1 MVVKRPGAGDAPP
14 PRPRRH
20 HFLENVQTKTFT
32 PLEYQVEL
40 LDTAKQQN
48 SIVFLS
54 SGKTFMVVMLV
65 KELAYQVRPSYDSG
79 GKRVLILVPSA
90 ESGVRHQKM
99 MEDYTD
105 LKSVFVDS
113 PGPQDDHRVDFPRLF
128 REHHVLVLTAAAFN
142 RHLVEAD
149 ADVAEELMDRV
160 NLAVFDE
167 CQRSLRRVEFEP
179 VLGFLLDYVTEGRL
193 SVLALAAP
201 LATRK
206 RQRPALLEAEIL
218 ELEEGFQSAACT
230 SSELTVLSKYGSRPR
245 EVVVEFAT
253 YGGESSGGGE
263 GEGGAEEETALRL
276 LDEAMDFLAGAERH
290 LDEQCRAVQRQS
302 QRYLVELCY
311 TLVTLGPWCAREVAD
326 LFLRELSQTL
336 DSLVAPQSW
345 ARMAL
350 LIVHTVIQQVAQLT
364 ERPAANLEPSDDAR
378 QPAKFRHLLRIL
390 REYRPPPPPL
400 LPPPPPPSQPLE
412 TPRAPEGGEAGS
424 VPPAGE
430 ESGTQL
436 QGSNDGHAAPSADPV
451 QPATL
456 ATLASSALT
465 VPVACKVESAN
476 GSPGPEPVS
485 ALADGVDKLSVS
497 SPERTKPGPSDDAV
511 TNTAVVPMPDAGCI
525 GPSGDNSQTPGR
537 TTSANAVG
545 CRPGGYRGDFV
556 DDPNALCGIVFVR
569 QRITAYILSMW
580 LSKVAARFPE
590 EYGFVTPNF
599 LVGRTTPLAA
609 DGAVGRDSSR
619 SVAPNALTPL
629 GLQRQEEVLQKF
641 RSRECNL
648 LVATSVVEEGIE
660 VPRCNLVVRFD
671 PPENFRA
678 YVQSKGKA
686 KAAGSRYF
694 VLVPREESGRFLGDL
709 HDYRATEQI
718 LLERS
723 HVEDTTLEEDLDPAY
738 ADSLRPAYKPLEAE
752 DAAKVTMSTAIAL
765 VNRYCAKLPSDT
777 FTRLTPISS
786 MAEVVT
792 EGSSE
797 DILYRCSLRLP
808 INSPLRRCIVGD
820 AMPTKLLAKQ
830 AAALKTCEE
839 LHKMGELDDQL
850 VPQGKEAMRL
860 ALDQSSSTAAG
871 AGSRFPPEED
881 VQPGGPRPGTTKR
894 RQYYD
899 KKVSEVLRGQRVGS
913 NDECHLY
920 SFSLKLT
927 CPIPEEQNTRGRK
940 IHDPADTTR
949 GFGLVTARRIPL
961 ICSFP
966 VFTRSGEV
974 TVELE
979 HVSSDLGPL
988 SAKQARD
995 LTTFHRYTFTNV
1007 LRLEKYPMTFN
1018 PDGDA
1023 CSFLVVPINAEK
1035 PVDGKSSGS
1044 ACIDWQ
1050 FVERICQEES
1060 FTPRRVPEEERELFI
1075 FKEDDYLDTVVTPWY
1090 RNLDKPQYFYVAEIC
1105 RELNPLSD
1113 FPDAGFETFDAYYR
1127 EKYGIRV
1134 VDGRQPLLD
1143 VDHTSARLNLLTP
1156 RYVNRK
1162 GVTLPT
1168 SSEQTKRA
1176 KRESLQQKQILVP
1189 ELCAIHPFP
1198 ASLWRKAVCLPCIL
1212 YRMNSLLLAEQL
1224 RLQVAREVRVGL
1236 PELPEGF
1243 KWPTLDFGWTLA
1255 DVLHKAH
1262 EASKAE
1268 EERVAQLME
1277 RTGIQPVRISPP
1289 PSTTTR
1295 AAAQTAGW
1303 RSTPYMPPPYQQQE
1317 LVIDT
1322 FDPSKVE
1329 IPDDDQLADAE
1340 VSALNL
1346 GGPMGPNFE
1355 WKPLPK
1361 LPGEPTPVP
1370 RIRYGSPSNFEA
1382 EGWDSE
1388 WDTDMEDSSFVTLDM
1403 PGLGY
1408 ISAPGVFNMQGLSL
1422 DLASCRDD
1430 DIWDSLD
1437 EDEDEAELEFAR
1449 SEWNQSPSEAA
1460 PEEEEGGLRIGD
1472 KPEDKDQKR
1481 PEEQLDWLSHCSKD
1495 QRGKSVDVSLEEA
1508 EEEPLEVDPFIE
1520 EKVAALREEC
1530 ARKLEV
1536 WRFDDDEAKLAEQ
1549 KKVYESFRRVSEA
1562 LKLIAEYE
1570 DDRPLRKDEVTSVA
1584 RDGGV
1589 STGAAPPTPEGGR
1602 VLPFGELLPD
1612 RDSVETNG
1620 AGSPQVR
1627 FDERPDLNSHS
1638 GPSPSIL
1645 LQALTMSNAND
1656 GINLERLETVGDSFL
1671 KYAVTAHL
1679 YCTYPS
1685 VHEGKLSHL
1694 RSRQIS
1700 NLNLYRLGRAC
1711 SLGGLMV
1718 ATKFEP
1724 SDNWL
1729 PPGYVVPPGLE
1740 RALIESGLPA
1750 GHWNIAALTG
1760 LTQMDEAQIRQTLA
1774 ERRNKV
1780 RNLDEVLADEG
1791 NLDTVPY
1798 VPYNLLTQHSIPD
1811 KSIADCVEALI
1822 GAYLVSC
1829 GPHATLLFMS
1839 WLGLDVLPKNCTA
1852 ETLPDFGVL
1861 LYGTLEP
1868 PLVVPDAGP
1877 HLDELLSGYDAFE
1890 ARINYRFRD
1899 RAYLLQAFTH
1909 ASYHY
1914 NRLTDCYQRLEFLG
1928 DAVLDYLITRHLYD
1942 DPQRHSPG
1950 TLTDLRS
1957 ALVNNTFFASLAVK
1971 YDFHR
1976 YFKNVS
1982 PGLFAVIQRFV
1993 EMKRQNNGLG
2003 YHEEYYLEEEEC
2015 EEAEEVEVPKA
2026 LGDIFESVAGAI
2038 FLDSNMSLDTVW
2050 RVYYAMMKPEIEYFS
2065 THVPKSPIRELLEL
2079 EPQTAKFERAEMTL
2093 NGKVRIRV
2101 EVFGKGRFVGVGRN
2115 KRIAKCT
2122 AAKRALRALK
2132 RMRQEGGGSG
2142 VMLPGA
2148 F

>member
-1 MVVKRPGAGDAPP
+1 MVVKRPGVGEAPQ
-14 PRPRRH
+14 PRQRRH

-65 KELAYQVRPSYDSG
+65 KELAYQVRQSFAAG

-105 LKSVFVDS
+105 LKSVFVGN
-113 PGPQDDHRVDFPRLF
+113 PTGKTEERIDFPKLF
-128 REHHVLVLTAAAFN
+128 RDHHVLVMTAGAFTC
-142 RHLVEAD
+142 HLVNAD
-149 ADVAEELMDRV
+149 ADIAEELVDHL
-160 NLAVFDE
+160 NLVVFDE
-167 CQRSLRRVEFEP
+167 CNQALRHIEFEP
-179 VLGFLLDYVTEGRL
+179 VLNFVMDYVIEGRL
-193 SVLALAAP
+193 SVLGLAAP
-201 LATRK
+201 LATKK
-206 RQRPALLEAEIL
+206 RQRPSLLEAEIL
-218 ELEEGFQSAACT
+218 ELEDGFQSVACT
-230 SSELTVLSKYGSRPR
+230 SSELTVVGKYGSRPR
-245 EVVVEFAT
+245 EVVVEYAV
-253 YGGESSGGGE
+253 YGGSSGDGE
-263 GEGGAEEETALRL
+263 SAKNLETALRL
-276 LDEAMDFLAGAERH
+276 LDEAMEFLGGTEGQ
-290 LDEQCRAVQRQS
+290 LDERNKASLRQS

-311 TLVTLGPWCAREVAD
+311 MLVTLGPWCAREVAD
-326 LFLRELSQTL
+326 LFLKEVSQAV
-336 DSLVAPQSW
+336 DSLGPAVNWS
-345 ARMAL
+345 RMAL
-350 LIVHTVIQQVAQLT
+350 LVVHTVIQQVARLT
-364 ERPAANLEPSDDAR
+364 EDLARDLEPSDAVH

-390 REYRPPPPPL
+390 REYRPQQ
-400 LPPPPPPSQPLE
+400 QPQQQQGTTVNSHVGQDNCAALQNSVKECESLTEE
-412 TPRAPEGGEAGS
+412 TS
-424 VPPAGE
+424 KPAVVD
-430 ESGTQL
+430 S
-436 QGSNDGHAAPSADPV
+436 SA
-451 QPATL
+451 QPAT
-456 ATLASSALT
+456 APTLASDGESVVQNSVVQNVEDFVTALSNNINRLSILSPDKK
-465 VPVACKVESAN
+465 VPVTSDTTSSTATGVEVTALSSASKVDASGSA
-476 GSPGPEPVS
+476 S
-485 ALADGVDKLSVS
+485 ATGVLIPSVS
-497 SPERTKPGPSDDAV
+497 TSVG
-511 TNTAVVPMPDAGCI
+511 VPM
-525 GPSGDNSQTPGR
+525 R
-537 TTSANAVG
+537 TTGHRA
-545 CRPGGYRGDFV
+545 DQV

-580 LSKVAARFPE
+580 LSKLATRCPN
-590 EYGFVTPNF
+590 EYGFITPNF
-599 LVGRTTPLAA
+599 LVGRTAPSAIGEA
-609 DGAVGRDSSR
+609 SSNR
-619 SVAPNALTPL
+619 SSGSLRSLPNTLTPL

-694 VLVPREESGRFLGDL
+694 VLVPHDESGRFLGDL
-709 HDYRATEQI
+709 HDYRTTEQI

-723 HVEDTTLEEDLDPAY
+723 HVEDTTIDEEVDAAY
-738 ADSLRPAYKPLEAE
+738 ADSLKPAYKPLEAE
-752 DAAKVTMSTAIAL
+752 DAPRVTMSTAIAL

-786 MAEVVT
+786 MAEVET
-792 EGSSE
+792 EGAE
-797 DILYRCSLRLP
+797 ETLYSCSLRLP

-820 AMPTKLLAKQ
+820 PMPSKLLAKQ

-839 LHKMGELDDQL
+839 LHRMGELDDNL
-850 VPQGKEAMRL
+850 VPQGKEAMRM
-860 ALDQSSSTAAG
+860 ALDQGSAG
-871 AGSRFPPEED
+871 RFPEED
-881 VQPGGPRPGTTKR
+881 IQPGGPRPGTTKR

-899 KKVSEVLRGQRVGS
+899 KKV
-913 NDECHLY
+913 
-920 SFSLKLT
+920 
-927 CPIPEEQNTRGRK
+927 
-940 IHDPADTTR
+940 
-949 GFGLVTARRIPL
+949 
-961 ICSFP
+961 
-966 VFTRSGEV
+966 
-974 TVELE
+974 
-979 HVSSDLGPL
+979 
-988 SAKQARD
+988 
-995 LTTFHRYTFTNV
+995 
-1007 LRLEKYPMTFN
+1007 
-1018 PDGDA
+1018 
-1023 CSFLVVPINAEK
+1023 
-1035 PVDGKSSGS
+1035 
-1044 ACIDWQ
+1044 
-1050 FVERICQEES
+1050 
-1060 FTPRRVPEEERELFI
+1060 
-1075 FKEDDYLDTVVTPWY
+1075 TPWY
-1090 RNLDKPQYFYVAEIC
+1090 RNLDKPQFFYVAEIC
-1105 RELNPLSD
+1105 HDLNPLSD
-1113 FPDAGFETFDAYYR
+1113 FPDAGFDTFDAYYR
-1127 EKYGIRV
+1127 EKYQIRV

-1224 RLQVAREVRVGL
+1224 RLTVAREVQVGRL
-1236 PELPEGF
+1236 ELPKGF

-1255 DVLHKAH
+1255 DVLQKAQ
-1262 EASKAE
+1262 EAAKAE
-1268 EERVAQLME
+1268 EERAAELME
-1277 RTGIQPVRISPP
+1277 RTGIQPVCISPP
-1289 PSTTTR
+1289 PAMNTWR
-1295 AAAQTAGW
+1295 APQ
-1303 RSTPYMPPPYQQQE
+1303 PYQPPMFQQDQE

-1322 FDPSKVE
+1322 FDPSKVH
-1329 IPDDDQLADAE
+1329 IPDDDQLDQLADAE

-1346 GGPMGPNFE
+1346 GGPKGPNFD

-1430 DIWDSLD
+1430 DIWDSFD
-1437 EDEDEAELEFAR
+1437 EDEEDPELDFSR
-1449 SEWNQSPSEAA
+1449 SEWNQSPSEAGGN
-1460 PEEEEGGLRIGD
+1460 EDEGHLLKISD
-1472 KPEDKDQKR
+1472 KSENKDDEKR

-1495 QRGKSVDVSLEEA
+1495 QRSKSVNAFVDEP
-1508 EEEPLEVDPFIE
+1508 EEEQREVDPFVE

-1530 ARKLEV
+1530 VKKLEV
-1536 WRFDDDEAKLAEQ
+1536 WRCNEDEAKLEAQ
-1549 KKVYESFRRVSEA
+1549 KTIYKSFRKVSEA

-1570 DDRPLRKDEVTSVA
+1570 DDRPLKKDEPLAPAV
-1584 RDGGV
+1584 RD
-1589 STGAAPPTPEGGR
+1589 SGAATIGGEAPKAPEGS

-1612 RDSVETNG
+1612 RDSVKLG
-1620 AGSPQVR
+1620 GGDASQAR
-1627 FDERPDLNSHS
+1627 FDERPDLDSHC

-1700 NLNLYRLGRAC
+1700 NLNLYRLGRAR

-1729 PPGYVVPPGLE
+1729 PPGYIVPPGLE

-1774 ERRNKV
+1774 ERSNKV
-1780 RNLDEVLADEG
+1780 RNLDEVLADEQT
-1791 NLDTVPY
+1791 LDTAPY

-1852 ETLPDFGVL
+1852 ETLPNFGVM

-1877 HLDELLSGYDAFE
+1877 QLDELLSGYDAFE
-1890 ARINYRFRD
+1890 ARIGYRFRD

-1993 EMKRQNNGLG
+1993 EMKRLNNGLG

-2050 RVYYAMMKPEIEYFS
+2050 QVYYAMMKPEIEYFS

-2132 RMRQEGGGSG
+2132 RMRQEGGSTNMHGT
-2142 VMLPGA
+2142 

>member
-1 MVVKRPGAGDAPP
+1 MVVKRPGVGEAPQ
-14 PRPRRH
+14 PRQRRH

-65 KELAYQVRPSYDSG
+65 KELAYQVRQSFAAG

-105 LKSVFVDS
+105 LKSVFVGD
-113 PGPQDDHRVDFPRLF
+113 PTDKTEERMDFPKLF
-128 REHHVLVLTAAAFN
+128 RDHHVLVMTAGAFTC
-142 RHLVEAD
+142 HLVNAD
-149 ADVAEELMDRV
+149 ADIAEELVDHL
-160 NLAVFDE
+160 NLVVFDE
-167 CQRSLRRVEFEP
+167 CNQALRHIEFEP
-179 VLGFLLDYVTEGRL
+179 VLNFVMDYVIEGRL
-193 SVLALAAP
+193 SVLGLAAP
-201 LATRK
+201 LATKK
-206 RQRPALLEAEIL
+206 RQRPSLLEAEIL
-218 ELEEGFQSAACT
+218 ELEDGFQSVACT
-230 SSELTVLSKYGSRPR
+230 SSELTVVGKYGSRPR
-245 EVVVEFAT
+245 EVVVEYAV
-253 YGGESSGGGE
+253 YGGSSGDGE
-263 GEGGAEEETALRL
+263 SAKNLETALRL
-276 LDEAMDFLAGAERH
+276 LDEAMEFLGGTEGQ
-290 LDEQCRAVQRQS
+290 LDERNKASLRQS

-311 TLVTLGPWCAREVAD
+311 MLVTLGPWCAREVAD
-326 LFLRELSQTL
+326 LFLKEVSQAV
-336 DSLVAPQSW
+336 DSLGPAVNWS
-345 ARMAL
+345 RMAL
-350 LIVHTVIQQVAQLT
+350 LVVHTVIQQVARLT
-364 ERPAANLEPSDDAR
+364 EDLARDLEPSDAVH

-390 REYRPPPPPL
+390 REYRPQQQQGTTANSHVGQDSCAAL
-400 LPPPPPPSQPLE
+400 QNSIKECESLTEE
-412 TPRAPEGGEAGS
+412 TS
-424 VPPAGE
+424 KPAVVD
-430 ESGTQL
+430 S
-436 QGSNDGHAAPSADPV
+436 SA
-451 QPATL
+451 QPATAPTSDVESVVQNAEDFVTAL
-456 ATLASSALT
+456 SNNINRLSILSPDKKVPATGDTTSSTTTDVGVTALSSAPKVDASGSASATGVLT
-465 VPVACKVESAN
+465 PAVSTSVGVP
-476 GSPGPEPVS
+476 
-485 ALADGVDKLSVS
+485 L
-497 SPERTKPGPSDDAV
+497 
-511 TNTAVVPMPDAGCI
+511 
-525 GPSGDNSQTPGR
+525 R
-537 TTSANAVG
+537 TTGHRA
-545 CRPGGYRGDFV
+545 DQV

-580 LSKVAARFPE
+580 LSKLATRCPN
-590 EYGFVTPNF
+590 EYGFITPNF
-599 LVGRTTPLAA
+599 LVGRTAPSAL
-609 DGAVGRDSSR
+609 GESSSNR
-619 SVAPNALTPL
+619 SSGSLRSLPNTLTPL

-694 VLVPREESGRFLGDL
+694 VLVPHDESGRFLGDL
-709 HDYRATEQI
+709 HDYRTTEQI

-723 HVEDTTLEEDLDPAY
+723 HVEDTTIDEEVDAAY
-738 ADSLRPAYKPLEAE
+738 ADSLKPAYKPLEAE
-752 DAAKVTMSTAIAL
+752 DAPRVTMSTAIAL

-786 MAEVVT
+786 MAEVET
-792 EGSSE
+792 EGAE
-797 DILYRCSLRLP
+797 ETLYSCSLRLP

-820 AMPTKLLAKQ
+820 PMPSKLLAKQ

-839 LHKMGELDDQL
+839 LHRMGELDDNL
-850 VPQGKEAMRL
+850 VPQGKEAMRM
-860 ALDQSSSTAAG
+860 ALDQGSAG
-871 AGSRFPPEED
+871 RFPEED
-881 VQPGGPRPGTTKR
+881 IQPGGPRPGTTKR

-899 KKVSEVLRGQRVGS
+899 KKV
-913 NDECHLY
+913 
-920 SFSLKLT
+920 
-927 CPIPEEQNTRGRK
+927 
-940 IHDPADTTR
+940 
-949 GFGLVTARRIPL
+949 
-961 ICSFP
+961 
-966 VFTRSGEV
+966 
-974 TVELE
+974 
-979 HVSSDLGPL
+979 
-988 SAKQARD
+988 
-995 LTTFHRYTFTNV
+995 
-1007 LRLEKYPMTFN
+1007 
-1018 PDGDA
+1018 
-1023 CSFLVVPINAEK
+1023 
-1035 PVDGKSSGS
+1035 
-1044 ACIDWQ
+1044 
-1050 FVERICQEES
+1050 
-1060 FTPRRVPEEERELFI
+1060 
-1075 FKEDDYLDTVVTPWY
+1075 TPWY
-1090 RNLDKPQYFYVAEIC
+1090 RNLDKPQFFYVAEIC
-1105 RELNPLSD
+1105 HDLNPLSD
-1113 FPDAGFETFDAYYR
+1113 FPDAGFDTFDAYYR
-1127 EKYGIRV
+1127 EKYQIRV

-1224 RLQVAREVRVGL
+1224 RLTVAREVQVGRL
-1236 PELPEGF
+1236 ELPKGF

-1255 DVLHKAH
+1255 DVLQKAQ
-1262 EASKAE
+1262 EAAKAE
-1268 EERVAQLME
+1268 EERAAELME
-1277 RTGIQPVRISPP
+1277 RTGIQPVCISPP
-1289 PSTTTR
+1289 PAMNAWR
-1295 AAAQTAGW
+1295 APQ
-1303 RSTPYMPPPYQQQE
+1303 PYQPPMFQQDQE

-1322 FDPSKVE
+1322 FDPSKVH
-1329 IPDDDQLADAE
+1329 IPDDDQLDQLADAE

-1346 GGPMGPNFE
+1346 GGPKGPNFD

-1430 DIWDSLD
+1430 DIWDSFD
-1437 EDEDEAELEFAR
+1437 EDEEDPELDFSR
-1449 SEWNQSPSEAA
+1449 SEWNQSPSEAGGN
-1460 PEEEEGGLRIGD
+1460 EDEGHLLKISD
-1472 KPEDKDQKR
+1472 KSENKDDEKR

-1495 QRGKSVDVSLEEA
+1495 QRSKSVNAFVDEP
-1508 EEEPLEVDPFIE
+1508 EEEQREVDPFVE

-1530 ARKLEV
+1530 VKKLEV
-1536 WRFDDDEAKLAEQ
+1536 WRCNEDEAKLEAQ
-1549 KKVYESFRRVSEA
+1549 KTIYKSFRKVSEA

-1570 DDRPLRKDEVTSVA
+1570 DDRPLKKDEPLAPAV
-1584 RDGGV
+1584 RD
-1589 STGAAPPTPEGGR
+1589 SGAATIGGEAPKAPEGS

-1612 RDSVETNG
+1612 RDSVKLG
-1620 AGSPQVR
+1620 GGDASQAR
-1627 FDERPDLNSHS
+1627 FDERPDLDSHC

-1671 KYAVTAHL
+1671 KYAVTVHL

-1700 NLNLYRLGRAC
+1700 NLNLYRLGRAR

-1729 PPGYVVPPGLE
+1729 PPGYIVPPGLE

-1774 ERRNKV
+1774 ERSNKV
-1780 RNLDEVLADEG
+1780 RNLDEVLADEQT
-1791 NLDTVPY
+1791 LDTAPY

-1852 ETLPDFGVL
+1852 ETLPNFGVM

-1877 HLDELLSGYDAFE
+1877 QLDELLSGYDAFE
-1890 ARINYRFRD
+1890 ARIGYRFRD

-1993 EMKRQNNGLG
+1993 EMKRLNNGLG

-2050 RVYYAMMKPEIEYFS
+2050 QVYYAMMKPEIEYFS

-2132 RMRQEGGGSG
+2132 RMRQEGGSTNMHGT
-2142 VMLPGA
+2142 

>member
-1 MVVKRPGAGDAPP
+1 MVVKRLGGEAPQ
-14 PRPRRH
+14 PRLRRH

-40 LDTAKQQN
+40 LDTAKHQN

-65 KELAYQVRPSYDSG
+65 KELAYQVRPSFEDG

-90 ESGVRHQKM
+90 ESGIRHQKM

-105 LKSVFVDS
+105 LKSVLIGDPAVGKDER
-113 PGPQDDHRVDFPRLF
+113 PVDFPKLF
-128 REHHVLVLTAAAFN
+128 RDHHVLVMTAGSFN
-142 RHLVEAD
+142 RHWVEAD
-149 ADVAEELMDRV
+149 ADISEELVDHL
-160 NLAVFDE
+160 NLIVFDE
-167 CQRSLRRVEFEP
+167 CNEALRHIEFEP
-179 VLGFLLDYVTEGRL
+179 VLGFIMDYVMEGRL
-193 SVLALAAP
+193 SVLGLAAP
-201 LATRK
+201 LATKK
-206 RQRPALLEAEIL
+206 RQRPSLLEAEIL
-218 ELEEGFQSAACT
+218 ELEDGFQSVACT
-230 SSELTVLSKYGSRPR
+230 SSELTVVSKYGSRPR
-245 EVVVEFAT
+245 EVVVEYAA
-253 YGGESSGGGE
+253 YGCASGDGESTDDLK
-263 GEGGAEEETALRL
+263 TALRL
-276 LDEAMDFLAGAERH
+276 LDEAMEFLGGTEGQ
-290 LDEQCRAVQRQS
+290 LDERARASLRQF

-326 LFLRELSQTL
+326 LFLKEVSQVV
-336 DSLVAPQSW
+336 DSLGPAVNWS
-345 ARMAL
+345 RMAL
-350 LIVHTVIQQVAQLT
+350 LLVHTVIQQVAKLT
-364 ERPAANLEPSDDAR
+364 TPLAADLEPSDAAH

-390 REYRPPPPPL
+390 REYRP
-400 LPPPPPPSQPLE
+400 SQPQQQQGTIANSHIVQENCVAVQNSANELDSSTQE
-412 TPRAPEGGEAGS
+412 SNMPAVVDSTVQPTSSPVLPSDVNGVVRCSDDSEALSGS
-424 VPPAGE
+424 SPDKKVPMID
-430 ESGTQL
+430 GT
-436 QGSNDGHAAPSADPV
+436 APSAAVCPGSV
-451 QPATL
+451 ALSTASIGVPAT
-456 ATLASSALT
+456 
-465 VPVACKVESAN
+465 
-476 GSPGPEPVS
+476 
-485 ALADGVDKLSVS
+485 
-497 SPERTKPGPSDDAV
+497 RPS
-511 TNTAVVPMPDAGCI
+511 
-525 GPSGDNSQTPGR
+525 
-537 TTSANAVG
+537 NAVG
-545 CRPGGYRGDFV
+545 VSSRPAGHRADLV

-580 LSKVAARFPE
+580 LTKLATRFPN
-590 EYGFVTPNF
+590 EYGFITPNF
-599 LVGRTTPLAA
+599 LVGRTTPPALG
-609 DGAVGRDSSR
+609 DGSSNR
-619 SVAPNALTPL
+619 SGQQSLPNLLTTPL

-648 LVATSVVEEGIE
+648 LVATSVVQEGIE

-678 YVQSKGKA
+678 YIQSKGKA

-694 VLVPREESGRFLGDL
+694 VLVPHDESSRFLGDL
-709 HDYRATEQI
+709 HDYRTTEQI

-723 HVEDTTLEEDLDPAY
+723 HVEDTTIDEEVDAAY
-738 ADSLRPAYKPLEAE
+738 ADSLKPAYKPLEAE
-752 DAAKVTMSTAIAL
+752 DAPRVSMSTAIAL

-786 MAEVVT
+786 MAEVET
-792 EGSSE
+792 EGSE
-797 DILYRCSLRLP
+797 ETLYSCSLRLP

-820 AMPTKLLAKQ
+820 PMPSKLLAKQ
-830 AAALKTCEE
+830 AAALRTCEE
-839 LHKMGELDDQL
+839 LHKMGELDDNL
-850 VPQGKEAMRL
+850 VPQGKEAMRM
-860 ALDQSSSTAAG
+860 ALDQGSAG
-871 AGSRFPPEED
+871 RFPEED
-881 VQPGGPRPGTTKR
+881 IQPGGPRPGTTKR

-899 KKVSEVLRGQRVGS
+899 KKVSEVLKGKRVCES
-913 NDECHLY
+913 DEFHLY
-920 SFSLKLT
+920 AFTMKLT

-940 IHDPADTTR
+940 IHDPADTAR
-949 GFGLVTARRIPL
+949 GFGLVTSRRIPL

-979 HVSSDLGPL
+979 HVSSDIGQLT
-988 SAKQARD
+988 SNQVRD

-1023 CSFLVVPINAEK
+1023 CSFLVVPINAVK
-1035 PVDGKSSGS
+1035 PTDDQPGS
-1044 ACIDWQ
+1044 TTIDWK
-1050 FVERICQEES
+1050 FVERICEEEK
-1060 FTPRRVPEEERELFI
+1060 FMPRRVPEEERELFV
-1075 FKEDDYLDTVVTPWY
+1075 FKEEDYLDTVVTPWY
-1090 RNLDKPQYFYVAEIC
+1090 RNLDKPQFFYVAEIC
-1105 RELNPLSD
+1105 HDLNPLSD
-1113 FPDAGFETFDAYYR
+1113 FPDAGFDTFDAYYR
-1127 EKYGIRV
+1127 EKYQIRV
-1134 VDGRQPLLD
+1134 VDGHQPLLD

-1224 RLQVAREVRVGL
+1224 RLTVAREVRVGRL
-1236 PELPEGF
+1236 ELPEGF

-1255 DVLHKAH
+1255 EVLQKAQ
-1262 EASKAE
+1262 EAAKAE
-1268 EERVAQLME
+1268 EERVAELME
-1277 RTGIQPVRISPP
+1277 RTGIQPVCLSPP
-1289 PSTTTR
+1289 PPVIN
-1295 AAAQTAGW
+1295 AW
-1303 RSTPYMPPPYQQQE
+1303 RQPQPYQPPVFQQDQE

-1322 FDPSKVE
+1322 FDPSKVH

-1346 GGPMGPNFE
+1346 GGPKGPNFD

-1388 WDTDMEDSSFVTLDM
+1388 WDTDMEDSSYVSLEV

-1408 ISAPGVFNMQGLSL
+1408 ISAPGSVNMQGLSL

-1430 DIWDSLD
+1430 DIWDSFD
-1437 EDEDEAELEFAR
+1437 EDEDEPELDFHSR
-1449 SEWNQSPSEAA
+1449 PEWNESMSEA
-1460 PEEEEGGLRIGD
+1460 GGNEDETGQLLKISD
-1472 KPEDKDQKR
+1472 KPEDKEDEKR

-1495 QRGKSVDVSLEEA
+1495 QRSKSADTVVDEVEDER
-1508 EEEPLEVDPFIE
+1508 EVDPFVE
-1520 EKVAALREEC
+1520 EKVAALRLEC
-1530 ARKLEV
+1530 IKKLEV
-1536 WRFDDDEAKLAEQ
+1536 WRCSTEEASLVTQ
-1549 KKVYESFRRVSEA
+1549 KGIYQSFRKVSEA

-1570 DDRPLRKDEVTSVA
+1570 DDRPLKKDEPLTLAVRGS
-1584 RDGGV
+1584 
-1589 STGAAPPTPEGGR
+1589 GAAAGGAGALLTPEGS

-1612 RDSVETNG
+1612 RDSVER
-1620 AGSPQVR
+1620 GSGDASQVR
-1627 FDERPDLNSHS
+1627 FDERPDLDSHC

-1700 NLNLYRLGRAC
+1700 NLNLYRLGRARR
-1711 SLGGLMV
+1711 LGGLMV

-1729 PPGYVVPPGLE
+1729 PPGYTVPPGLE

-1750 GHWNIAALTG
+1750 GHWNIAALAG

-1774 ERRNKV
+1774 ERSNKV
-1780 RNLDEVLADEG
+1780 RNLDEVLADEQA
-1791 NLDTVPY
+1791 LDNAPY

-1839 WLGLDVLPKNCTA
+1839 WLGLDVLPQNCTA
-1852 ETLPDFGVL
+1852 KTLANFGVM

-1868 PLVVPDAGP
+1868 PLVVPDAGTQ
-1877 HLDELLSGYDAFE
+1877 LDELLSGYDAFE

-2050 RVYYAMMKPEIEYFS
+2050 QVYYAMMKPEIEYFS

-2132 RMRQEGGGSG
+2132 RMRQESSSAAN
-2142 VMLPGA
+2142 VHAP

>member
-1 MVVKRPGAGDAPP
+1 MVVKRPGVGDAPQ
-14 PRPRRH
+14 PRQRRH

-65 KELAYQVRPSYDSG
+65 KELAYQVRPSFAAG

-105 LKSVFVDS
+105 LKSIFVGD
-113 PGPQDDHRVDFPRLF
+113 PTGKTDERVDFPKLF
-128 REHHVLVLTAAAFN
+128 RDHHILVMTAGAFTC
-142 RHLVEAD
+142 HLVNAD
-149 ADVAEELMDRV
+149 ADIAEELVDHL
-160 NLAVFDE
+160 NLVVFDE
-167 CQRSLRRVEFEP
+167 CNQALRHIEFEP
-179 VLGFLLDYVTEGRL
+179 VLSFVMDYVLEGRL
-193 SVLALAAP
+193 SVLGLAAP
-201 LATRK
+201 LATKK
-206 RQRPALLEAEIL
+206 RQRPSLLEAEIL
-218 ELEEGFQSAACT
+218 ELEDGFQSVACT
-230 SSELTVLSKYGSRPR
+230 SSELTVVSKYGSRPR
-245 EVVVEFAT
+245 EVVVEYAV
-253 YGGESSGGGE
+253 YGCSSSDGES
-263 GEGGAEEETALRL
+263 AKNLETALRL
-276 LDEAMDFLAGAERH
+276 LDEAMEFLGGTEGQ
-290 LDEQCRAVQRQS
+290 LDERTKASLRQS

-311 TLVTLGPWCAREVAD
+311 VLVTLGPWCAREVAD
-326 LFLRELSQTL
+326 LFLKEVSQAV
-336 DSLVAPQSW
+336 DSLGPAVSW
-345 ARMAL
+345 SRMAL
-350 LIVHTVIQQVAQLT
+350 LVVHTVIQQVARLT
-364 ERPAANLEPSDDAR
+364 EALAADLEPSDAIH

-390 REYRPPPPPL
+390 REYRPQQQQ
-400 LPPPPPPSQPLE
+400 QPQQQQGTITNSHVGQDNCVALQNSIKE
-412 TPRAPEGGEAGS
+412 CESSTEEAGKPTVVDS
-424 VPPAGE
+424 
-430 ESGTQL
+430 S
-436 QGSNDGHAAPSADPV
+436 V
-451 QPATL
+451 QPATAPTSASDAESVVQNSEGPVTAL
-456 ATLASSALT
+456 SDDIERLSISSPDKKAPVTGDATPSAATGVIVAALSSAPE
-465 VPVACKVESAN
+465 VGAS
-476 GSPGPEPVS
+476 GS
-485 ALADGVDKLSVS
+485 LSVTGPLTPAVS
-497 SPERTKPGPSDDAV
+497 TSVGVPLRTMGHRADL
-511 TNTAVVPMPDAGCI
+511 
-525 GPSGDNSQTPGR
+525 
-537 TTSANAVG
+537 
-545 CRPGGYRGDFV
+545 V

-580 LSKVAARFPE
+580 LSKLATRCPS
-590 EYGFVTPNF
+590 EYGFITPNF
-599 LVGRTTPLAA
+599 LVGRTAPSVLGEASSNRS
-609 DGAVGRDSSR
+609 DGSLR
-619 SVAPNALTPL
+619 SLPNTLTPL

-694 VLVPREESGRFLGDL
+694 VLVPDDESGRFLGDL
-709 HDYRATEQI
+709 HDYRTTEQI

-723 HVEDTTLEEDLDPAY
+723 HVEDTTIDEEVDAAY
-738 ADSLRPAYKPLEAE
+738 ADSLKPPYKPLEAE
-752 DAAKVTMSTAIAL
+752 DAPRVTMSTAIAL

-786 MAEVVT
+786 MAEVET
-792 EGSSE
+792 EGSE
-797 DILYRCSLRLP
+797 ETLYSCSLRLP

-820 AMPTKLLAKQ
+820 PMPSKLLAKQ

-839 LHKMGELDDQL
+839 LHRMGELDNNL
-850 VPQGKEAMRL
+850 VPQGKEAMRM
-860 ALDQSSSTAAG
+860 ALDQGSAG
-871 AGSRFPPEED
+871 RFPEED
-881 VQPGGPRPGTTKR
+881 IQPGGPRPGTTKR

-899 KKVSEVLRGQRVGS
+899 KKVSEVLKGQRVDE
-913 NDECHLY
+913 NDEFHLY
-920 SFSLKLT
+920 AFGMKLT

-940 IHDPADTTR
+940 IHDPADTAR
-949 GFGLVTARRIPL
+949 GFGLVTSRRIPL

-979 HVSSDLGPL
+979 HVSSDIGPL
-988 SAKQARD
+988 SPKQVRD

-1018 PDGDA
+1018 PEGDA
-1023 CSFLVVPINAEK
+1023 CSFLVVPINAVK
-1035 PVDGKSSGS
+1035 TTDDQPGS
-1044 ACIDWQ
+1044 TTIDWQ
-1050 FVERICQEES
+1050 FVERICEEEK
-1060 FTPRRVPEEERELFI
+1060 FMPRRVPEEERELFV
-1075 FKEDDYLDTVVTPWY
+1075 FKEEDYLDTVVTPWY
-1090 RNLDKPQYFYVAEIC
+1090 RNLDKPQFFYVAEIC
-1105 RELNPLSD
+1105 HDLNPLSD
-1113 FPDAGFETFDAYYR
+1113 FPDAGFDTFDAYYR
-1127 EKYGIRV
+1127 EKYQIRV

-1189 ELCAIHPFP
+1189 ELCTIHPFP

-1224 RLQVAREVRVGL
+1224 RLTVAREVQVGRL
-1236 PELPEGF
+1236 ELPKGF

-1255 DVLHKAH
+1255 DVLQKAQ
-1262 EASKAE
+1262 EAAKAE
-1268 EERVAQLME
+1268 EERATELME

-1289 PSTTTR
+1289 PAMNAWR
-1295 AAAQTAGW
+1295 APA
-1303 RSTPYMPPPYQQQE
+1303 PYQPPMFQQDQE

-1322 FDPSKVE
+1322 FDPSKVH
-1329 IPDDDQLADAE
+1329 IPDDDQLDQLADAE

-1346 GGPMGPNFE
+1346 GGPTGPNFD

-1430 DIWDSLD
+1430 DIWDSFD
-1437 EDEDEAELEFAR
+1437 EDEEDPELDFSR
-1449 SEWNQSPSEAA
+1449 SEWNQSPSEAGGN
-1460 PEEEEGGLRIGD
+1460 EDEGHLLKISG
-1472 KPEDKDQKR
+1472 KSENKDDEKR
-1481 PEEQLDWLSHCSKD
+1481 PEEKLDWLSHCSKD
-1495 QRGKSVDVSLEEA
+1495 QRSKSANTFVDEP
-1508 EEEPLEVDPFIE
+1508 EEEPREVDPFVE

-1530 ARKLEV
+1530 VKKLEV
-1536 WRFDDDEAKLAEQ
+1536 WRCNEDEAKLTAR
-1549 KKVYESFRRVSEA
+1549 KTIYKSFRRVAEA

-1570 DDRPLRKDEVTSVA
+1570 DDRPLKKDEPLATAVRDSVA
-1584 RDGGV
+1584 TTSGGE
-1589 STGAAPPTPEGGR
+1589 APKAPEGS

-1612 RDSVETNG
+1612 RDSIKPG
-1620 AGSPQVR
+1620 GGDASQVR
-1627 FDERPDLNSHS
+1627 FDERPDLDSHC

-1700 NLNLYRLGRAC
+1700 NLNLYRLGRARN
-1711 SLGGLMV
+1711 LGGLMV

-1729 PPGYVVPPGLE
+1729 PPGYIVPPGLE

-1774 ERRNKV
+1774 ERSNKV
-1780 RNLDEVLADEG
+1780 RNLDEVLADEQT
-1791 NLDTVPY
+1791 LDTAPY

-1852 ETLPDFGVL
+1852 ETLPNFGVM

-1877 HLDELLSGYDAFE
+1877 QLDELLSGYDAFE
-1890 ARINYRFRD
+1890 ARIGYRFRD

-1993 EMKRQNNGLG
+1993 EMKRLNNGLG

-2050 RVYYAMMKPEIEYFS
+2050 QVYYAMMKPEIEYFS

-2132 RMRQEGGGSG
+2132 RMRQEGGSTNVHGT
-2142 VMLPGA
+2142 

>member
-1 MVVKRPGAGDAPP
+1 MVVKRPGTGDAPP

-40 LDTAKQQN
+40 LDAAKQQN

-65 KELAYQVRPSYDSG
+65 KELAYQVRPNYDSG

-113 PGPQDDHRVDFPRLF
+113 PPSGSPSNSHHVDFPKLF

-167 CQRSLRRVEFEP
+167 CHRALRCVEFES
-179 VLGFLLDYVTEGRL
+179 VLGFLLDFVTEGRL

-206 RQRPALLEAEIL
+206 RQRPSLLEAEIL

-245 EVVVEFAT
+245 EVVVEFAA
-253 YGGESSGGGE
+253 YGESSGGSL
-263 GEGGAEEETALRL
+263 ETALRL
-276 LDEAMDFLAGAERH
+276 LDEAMDFLAGTEKH

-311 TLVTLGPWCAREVAD
+311 TLVTLGPWCAHEVAD

-336 DSLVAPQSW
+336 DSLVLPQTW

-350 LIVHTVIQQVAQLT
+350 LIVHTVIQQVAQIT
-364 ERPAANLEPSDDAR
+364 ERPAADLEPSDDAR

-390 REYRPPPPPL
+390 REYRPPPPP
-400 LPPPPPPSQPLE
+400 PQPLE
-412 TPRAPEGGEAGS
+412 RPQAPEGSEASS
-424 VPPAGE
+424 VRPAGV
-430 ESGTQL
+430 ESGTQH
-436 QGSNDGHAAPSADPV
+436 QGATDGHTAPSVDPV

-456 ATLASSALT
+456 AVLASSALT
-465 VPVACKVESAN
+465 VPVSCKAENAN
-476 GSPGPEPVS
+476 GSPTSEPVS
-485 ALADGVDKLSVS
+485 VLADGIDKLSVS
-497 SPERTKPGPSDDAV
+497 SPERTGP
-511 TNTAVVPMPDAGCI
+511 I
-525 GPSGDNSQTPGR
+525 PSGDADTTNAATVPTPDTGCAVRPSGDGPQTPGR
-537 TTSANAVG
+537 TAPTSAVG
-545 CRPGGYRGDFV
+545 CRPVGYRGDFA

-590 EYGFVTPNF
+590 EYGFITPNF
-599 LVGRTTPLAA
+599 LVGRTAPLAA
-609 DGAVGRDSSR
+609 DGRDAR
-619 SVAPNALTPL
+619 SVPPNALTPL

-694 VLVPREESGRFLGDL
+694 VLVPHEESARFLGDL
-709 HDYRATEQI
+709 HDYRTTEQI

-786 MAEVVT
+786 MAEVET
-792 EGSSE
+792 EDGSAEGEGGSL
-797 DILYRCSLRLP
+797 LYRCSLRLP

-830 AAALKTCEE
+830 AAALKACEE

-860 ALDQSSSTAAG
+860 ALDQSAAG
-871 AGSRFPPEED
+871 RLPPEED

-894 RQYYD
+894 RQRYD
-899 KKVSEVLRGQRVGS
+899 KKVSEVLRGQRVGD

-920 SFSLKLT
+920 AFSLKLT

-940 IHDPADTTR
+940 IHDPADTAR
-949 GFGLVTARRIPL
+949 GFGLVTSRRIPL

-979 HVSSDLGPL
+979 HVSSELGPL

-1018 PDGDA
+1018 PEGDA

-1035 PVDGKSSGS
+1035 PTEDKPGGS
-1044 ACIDWQ
+1044 ASIDWH

-1060 FTPRRVPEEERELFI
+1060 FTPRRIPEEERELFI

-1105 RELNPLSD
+1105 HELNPLSD
-1113 FPDAGFETFDAYYR
+1113 FPDAGFETFDAYYQ

-1198 ASLWRKAVCLPCIL
+1198 ASLWRKADCLPCIL

-1243 KWPTLDFGWTLA
+1243 KWPTLGFGWTLA
-1255 DVLHKAH
+1255 DVLQKAH
-1262 EASKAE
+1262 EAAKAE

-1277 RTGIQPVRISPP
+1277 RTGIQPVRISSSPP
-1289 PSTTTR
+1289 PTAR
-1295 AAAQTAGW
+1295 AAAPAAAGGW
-1303 RSTPYMPPPYQQQE
+1303 RSTPYLPPPYQQQE

-1346 GGPMGPNFE
+1346 GGPKGPNFD

-1430 DIWDSLD
+1430 DIWDRFD

-1449 SEWNQSPSEAA
+1449 SEWNQSPSEAGHGDH
-1460 PEEEEGGLRIGD
+1460 EEEGLRIGD
-1472 KPEDKDQKR
+1472 KPEDKDEKR

-1495 QRGKSVDVSLEEA
+1495 QRGKSAEVSVEDS
-1508 EEEPLEVDPFIE
+1508 EEELVEVDPFIE

-1530 ARKLEV
+1530 AKKLEV
-1536 WRFDDDEAKLAEQ
+1536 WRCDDKEAKLAEQ

-1570 DDRPLRKDEVTSVA
+1570 DDRPLRKDEVASVV
-1584 RDGGV
+1584 RDGV
-1589 STGAAPPTPEGGR
+1589 PTGAAPPTPEGGR

-1627 FDERPDLNSHS
+1627 FDERPNLNSHS

-1711 SLGGLMV
+1711 NLGGLMV

-1780 RNLDEVLADEG
+1780 RNLGEVLADEES
-1791 NLDTVPY
+1791 LDTVPY
-1798 VPYNLLTQHSIPD
+1798 VPYNLLTQHSTPD

-1877 HLDELLSGYDAFE
+1877 FLDELLSGYDAFE

-1928 DAVLDYLITRHLYD
+1928 DAVLDYLITRHLHD

-2132 RMRQEGGGSG
+2132 RMRQEGS
-2142 VMLPGA
+2142 VLPSA

>member
-1 MVVKRPGAGDAPP
+1 MVVKRPGGEAPQ
-14 PRPRRH
+14 PRLRRH

-65 KELAYQVRPSYDSG
+65 KELAYQVRPSFDDG
-79 GKRVLILVPSA
+79 GKRVLILVPSE
-90 ESGVRHQKM
+90 ESGIRHQKM

-105 LKSVFVDS
+105 LKSIFVGD
-113 PGPQDDHRVDFPRLF
+113 PPIGENEKHVDFPKLF
-128 REHHVLVLTAAAFN
+128 HDHHVLVMTAGAFN
-142 RHLVEAD
+142 RHWVEAD
-149 ADVAEELMDRV
+149 ADISEELVDHL
-160 NLAVFDE
+160 NLIVFDE
-167 CQRSLRRVEFEP
+167 CNQALRHIEFEP
-179 VLGFLLDYVTEGRL
+179 VLSFIMDYVMEGRL
-193 SVLALAAP
+193 NVLGLSAP
-201 LATRK
+201 LATKK
-206 RQRPALLEAEIL
+206 RQRPSLLEAEIL
-218 ELEEGFQSAACT
+218 ELEDGFQSVACT
-230 SSELTVLSKYGSRPR
+230 SSELTVVSKYGSRPR
-245 EVVVEFAT
+245 EVVVEYAA
-253 YGGESSGGGE
+253 YGCGGDGESVKNL
-263 GEGGAEEETALRL
+263 ETALRL
-276 LDEAMDFLAGAERH
+276 LDEAMEFLGGTEGK
-290 LDEQCRAVQRQS
+290 LDERTKASLRQS

-326 LFLRELSQTL
+326 LFLKEVSQAVDGL
-336 DSLVAPQSW
+336 GPAVNWS
-345 ARMAL
+345 RMAL
-350 LIVHTVIQQVAQLT
+350 LVVHTVIQQVARLM
-364 ERPAANLEPSDDAR
+364 ESLAAGLEPSDAPN

-390 REYRPPPPPL
+390 RDYK
-400 LPPPPPPSQPLE
+400 PSQPQQGTIANSHAGQE
-412 TPRAPEGGEAGS
+412 NCTAPQNS
-424 VPPAGE
+424 VKE
-430 ESGTQL
+430 HDSTKESNA
-436 QGSNDGHAAPSADPV
+436 SSAAESSV
-451 QPATL
+451 QPAT
-456 ATLASSALT
+456 A
-465 VPVACKVESAN
+465 
-476 GSPGPEPVS
+476 PVS
-485 ALADGVDKLSVS
+485 AGDVDRAVQCRDEFFTALSGDSSKVSERSPEKKVPVTVDATSSASARAEVTGSSASVGASNSVSVKDALPVGVSVS
-497 SPERTKPGPSDDAV
+497 SRP
-511 TNTAVVPMPDAGCI
+511 
-525 GPSGDNSQTPGR
+525 
-537 TTSANAVG
+537 VG
-545 CRPGGYRGDFV
+545 HRADLV
-556 DDPNALCGIVFVR
+556 DDPNAVCGIVFVR

-580 LSKVAARFPE
+580 LSKLAARFPE
-590 EYGFVTPNF
+590 EYGFITPNF
-599 LVGRTTPLAA
+599 LVGRTAPSVL
-609 DGAVGRDSSR
+609 GEGSSNR
-619 SVAPNALTPL
+619 GSASQRNLLNPLTPL

-694 VLVPREESGRFLGDL
+694 VLVPHDESSRFLGDL
-709 HDYRATEQI
+709 HDYRTTEQI

-723 HVEDTTLEEDLDPAY
+723 HVEDTTIEEEVDAAY
-738 ADSLRPAYKPLEAE
+738 ADSLKPAYKPLDAE
-752 DAAKVTMSTAIAL
+752 DAPRVTMSTAIAL

-786 MAEVVT
+786 MAEVET
-792 EGSSE
+792 EGSE
-797 DILYRCSLRLP
+797 DTLYSCSLRLP
-808 INSPLRRCIVGD
+808 INSPLRQCIVGD
-820 AMPTKLLAKQ
+820 PMPSKLLAKQ

-839 LHKMGELDDQL
+839 LHKMGELDDNL

-860 ALDQSSSTAAG
+860 ALDQGSAG
-871 AGSRFPPEED
+871 RFPEED

-899 KKVSEVLRGQRVGS
+899 KKVSEVLKGKRVAES
-913 NDECHLY
+913 DEFHLY
-920 SFSLKLT
+920 AFSMKLT

-940 IHDPADTTR
+940 IHDPADTSR
-949 GFGLVTARRIPL
+949 GFGLVTSRRIPL

-979 HVSSDLGPL
+979 HVSSDIGPL
-988 SAKQARD
+988 TSRQVCD

-1018 PDGDA
+1018 PEGDA
-1023 CSFLVVPINAEK
+1023 CSFLVVPINAVK
-1035 PVDGKSSGS
+1035 PTDGQPGS
-1044 ACIDWQ
+1044 TTIDWQ
-1050 FVERICQEES
+1050 FVERICEEEK
-1060 FTPRRVPEEERELFI
+1060 FMPRRVPEEERELFV

-1090 RNLDKPQYFYVAEIC
+1090 RNLDKPQFFYVAEIC
-1105 RELNPLSD
+1105 HDLNPLSD
-1113 FPDAGFETFDAYYR
+1113 FPDAGFDTFDAYYR
-1127 EKYGIRV
+1127 EKYQIRV

-1224 RLQVAREVRVGL
+1224 RLTVAREVHVGRL
-1236 PELPEGF
+1236 ELPEGF

-1255 DVLHKAH
+1255 DVLQKAQ
-1262 EASKAE
+1262 EAAKAE
-1268 EERVAQLME
+1268 EERAAELME
-1277 RTGIQPVRISPP
+1277 RTGIQPVRISPLP
-1289 PSTTTR
+1289 MMN
-1295 AAAQTAGW
+1295 AW
-1303 RSTPYMPPPYQQQE
+1303 RPPPPYQPPMDQE

-1322 FDPSKVE
+1322 FDPTKVH

-1346 GGPMGPNFE
+1346 GGPKGPNFD

-1388 WDTDMEDSSFVTLDM
+1388 WDTDMEDSSYVTLDI

-1408 ISAPGVFNMQGLSL
+1408 ISAPGMFNMQGLSL

-1430 DIWDSLD
+1430 DIWDSFD
-1437 EDEDEAELEFAR
+1437 EDEDEPELDFSR
-1449 SEWNQSPSEAA
+1449 SEWNESMSEAGGN
-1460 PEEEEGGLRIGD
+1460 EEEGAQLLKISD
-1472 KPEDKDQKR
+1472 KPENKDDEKR
-1481 PEEQLDWLSHCSKD
+1481 PEEQLDWLSQCSKD
-1495 QRGKSVDVSLEEA
+1495 QRSKSANAFVDEVEIER
-1508 EEEPLEVDPFIE
+1508 EVDPFVE
-1520 EKVAALREEC
+1520 AKVAALREEC
-1530 ARKLEV
+1530 IKKLEV
-1536 WRFDDDEAKLAEQ
+1536 WKCDEEEARFATRKALY
-1549 KKVYESFRRVSEA
+1549 KSFRKVSEA

-1570 DDRPLRKDEVTSVA
+1570 DDRPVRKDEPLVPAV
-1584 RDGGV
+1584 RDSATGTGGMGV
-1589 STGAAPPTPEGGR
+1589 SQASEGS

-1612 RDSVETNG
+1612 RDSVER
-1620 AGSPQVR
+1620 GSGDAPQVR
-1627 FDERPDLNSHS
+1627 FDERPDLSSHC

-1700 NLNLYRLGRAC
+1700 NLNLYRLGRARR
-1711 SLGGLMV
+1711 LGGLMV

-1750 GHWNIAALTG
+1750 GHWNIAALAG

-1774 ERRNKV
+1774 ERSNKV
-1780 RNLDEVLADEG
+1780 RNLDEVLADEQT
-1791 NLDTVPY
+1791 LDTAPY

-1839 WLGLDVLPKNCTA
+1839 WLGLDVLPQNCTA
-1852 ETLPDFGVL
+1852 ETLANFGVM

-1877 HLDELLSGYDAFE
+1877 QLDELLSGYDAFE
-1890 ARINYRFRD
+1890 ARIGYRFRD

-2050 RVYYAMMKPEIEYFS
+2050 QVYYAMMKPEIEYFS

-2132 RMRQEGGGSG
+2132 RMRQEGSSGSTN
-2142 VMLPGA
+2142 VHST

>member
-1 MVVKRPGAGDAPP
+1 MVVKRPGGEAPQ
-14 PRPRRH
+14 PRLRRH
-20 HFLENVQTKTFT
+20 HFLENVQSKTFT

-65 KELAYQVRPSYDSG
+65 KELAYQVRPSFDDG
-79 GKRVLILVPSA
+79 GKRVLILVPSE
-90 ESGVRHQKM
+90 ESGIRHQKM

-105 LKSVFVDS
+105 LKSIFIGD
-113 PGPQDDHRVDFPRLF
+113 PPIGENEKHVDFPRLF
-128 REHHVLVLTAAAFN
+128 RDHHVLVMTAGAFN
-142 RHLVEAD
+142 RHWVEAD
-149 ADVAEELMDRV
+149 ADISEALVDHL
-160 NLAVFDE
+160 NLIVFDE
-167 CQRSLRRVEFEP
+167 CNQALRHIEFEP
-179 VLGFLLDYVTEGRL
+179 VLSFIVDYVIEGRL
-193 SVLALAAP
+193 NLLGLSAP
-201 LATRK
+201 LATKK
-206 RQRPALLEAEIL
+206 RQRPSLLEAEIL
-218 ELEEGFQSAACT
+218 ELEEGFQSVACT
-230 SSELTVLSKYGSRPR
+230 SSELTVVSKYGSRPR
-245 EVVVEFAT
+245 EVVVEYAA
-253 YGGESSGGGE
+253 YGCGGDGESVKNL
-263 GEGGAEEETALRL
+263 ETALRL
-276 LDEAMDFLAGAERH
+276 LDEAMEFLGGTEGK
-290 LDEQCRAVQRQS
+290 LDERTKASLRQS

-326 LFLRELSQTL
+326 LFLKEVSQAV
-336 DSLVAPQSW
+336 DSLGPAVNWS
-345 ARMAL
+345 RMAL
-350 LIVHTVIQQVAQLT
+350 LVVHTVIQQVARLM
-364 ERPAANLEPSDDAR
+364 ESLAASLEPSDAPN

-390 REYRPPPPPL
+390 RDYK
-400 LPPPPPPSQPLE
+400 PSQPQQGTIANSHAGQENCTAPQNSVKEHDSTKE
-412 TPRAPEGGEAGS
+412 TTASS
-424 VPPAGE
+424 VA
-430 ESGTQL
+430 ES
-436 QGSNDGHAAPSADPV
+436 SV
-451 QPATL
+451 QPATDPVS
-456 ATLASSALT
+456 ASDVDGAVHCCGESITALSDDSSKVSERSPEKT
-465 VPVACKVESAN
+465 VPVTVDATSSASTCAEVT
-476 GSPGPEPVS
+476 GSSASVGASNSVSVKCALPVS
-485 ALADGVDKLSVS
+485 VSVS
-497 SPERTKPGPSDDAV
+497 SR
-511 TNTAVVPMPDAGCI
+511 PMGHRA
-525 GPSGDNSQTPGR
+525 
-537 TTSANAVG
+537 
-545 CRPGGYRGDFV
+545 DFV
-556 DDPNALCGIVFVR
+556 DDPNAVCGIVFVR

-580 LSKVAARFPE
+580 LSKLAARFPD
-590 EYGFVTPNF
+590 EYGFITPNF
-599 LVGRTTPLAA
+599 LVGRTAPSVL
-609 DGAVGRDSSR
+609 GEGSSNR
-619 SVAPNALTPL
+619 GSVSQRNLPNPLTPL

-694 VLVPREESGRFLGDL
+694 VLVPHDESSRFLGDL
-709 HDYRATEQI
+709 HDYRTTEQI

-723 HVEDTTLEEDLDPAY
+723 HVEDTTIEEEVDAAY
-738 ADSLRPAYKPLEAE
+738 ADSLKPAYKPLVAE
-752 DAAKVTMSTAIAL
+752 DAPRVTMSTAIAL

-786 MAEVVT
+786 MAEIET
-792 EGSSE
+792 EGSE
-797 DILYRCSLRLP
+797 ETLYSCSLRLP

-820 AMPTKLLAKQ
+820 PMPSKLLAKQ

-839 LHKMGELDDQL
+839 LHKMGELDDNL

-860 ALDQSSSTAAG
+860 ALDQGSAG
-871 AGSRFPPEED
+871 RFPEED

-899 KKVSEVLRGQRVGS
+899 KKVSEVLKGKRVAES
-913 NDECHLY
+913 DEFHLY
-920 SFSLKLT
+920 AFSMKLT

-940 IHDPADTTR
+940 IHDPADTSR
-949 GFGLVTARRIPL
+949 GFGLVTSRRIPL

-979 HVSSDLGPL
+979 YVSSDIGPL
-988 SAKQARD
+988 SSRQVCD

-1018 PDGDA
+1018 PEGDA
-1023 CSFLVVPINAEK
+1023 CSFLVVPINAVK
-1035 PVDGKSSGS
+1035 PTDDQPGS
-1044 ACIDWQ
+1044 TTIDWQ
-1050 FVERICQEES
+1050 FVERICEEEK
-1060 FTPRRVPEEERELFI
+1060 FMPRRVPEEERELFV

-1090 RNLDKPQYFYVAEIC
+1090 RNLDKPQFFYVAEIC
-1105 RELNPLSD
+1105 HDLNPLSD
-1113 FPDAGFETFDAYYR
+1113 FPDAGFDTFDAYYR
-1127 EKYGIRV
+1127 EKYQIRV

-1224 RLQVAREVRVGL
+1224 RLTVAREVRVGRL
-1236 PELPEGF
+1236 ELPEGF

-1255 DVLHKAH
+1255 DVLQKAQ
-1262 EASKAE
+1262 EAAKAE
-1268 EERVAQLME
+1268 EERAAELME

-1289 PSTTTR
+1289 PMMN
-1295 AAAQTAGW
+1295 AW
-1303 RSTPYMPPPYQQQE
+1303 RPPPPYQPPVDQE

-1322 FDPSKVE
+1322 FDPTKVH

-1346 GGPMGPNFE
+1346 GGPKGPNFD

-1388 WDTDMEDSSFVTLDM
+1388 WDTDMEDSSYVTLDI

-1408 ISAPGVFNMQGLSL
+1408 ISAPGMFNMQGLSL

-1430 DIWDSLD
+1430 DIWDSFD
-1437 EDEDEAELEFAR
+1437 EDEDEPELDFSR
-1449 SEWNQSPSEAA
+1449 SEWNESMSEAGGN
-1460 PEEEEGGLRIGD
+1460 EEEGAQLLKISD
-1472 KPEDKDQKR
+1472 KPENKDDEKR
-1481 PEEQLDWLSHCSKD
+1481 PEEQLDWLSQCSKD
-1495 QRGKSVDVSLEEA
+1495 QRSKSANAFVDEVEIER
-1508 EEEPLEVDPFIE
+1508 EVDPFVE
-1520 EKVAALREEC
+1520 AKVAALREEC
-1530 ARKLEV
+1530 IKKLEV
-1536 WRFDDDEAKLAEQ
+1536 WKCDEEEARFATQ
-1549 KKVYESFRRVSEA
+1549 KAIYKSFRKVSEA

-1570 DDRPLRKDEVTSVA
+1570 DDRPVRKDEPLVPA
-1584 RDGGV
+1584 IRDSATGPGGMGV
-1589 STGAAPPTPEGGR
+1589 SQASEGS

-1612 RDSVETNG
+1612 RDSVER
-1620 AGSPQVR
+1620 GSGDAPQVR
-1627 FDERPDLNSHS
+1627 FDERPDLGSHC

-1645 LQALTMSNAND
+1645 LQALTTSNAND

-1700 NLNLYRLGRAC
+1700 NLNLYRLGRAHR
-1711 SLGGLMV
+1711 LGGLMV

-1750 GHWNIAALTG
+1750 GHWNIAALAG

-1774 ERRNKV
+1774 ERSNKV
-1780 RNLDEVLADEG
+1780 RNLDEVLADEQT
-1791 NLDTVPY
+1791 LDTAPY

-1839 WLGLDVLPKNCTA
+1839 WLGLDVLPQNCTA
-1852 ETLPDFGVL
+1852 ETLANFGVM

-1877 HLDELLSGYDAFE
+1877 QLDELLSGYDAFE
-1890 ARINYRFRD
+1890 ARIGYRFRD

-1982 PGLFAVIQRFV
+1982 PGLFTVIQRFV
-1993 EMKRQNNGLG
+1993 EMKRLNNGLG

-2050 RVYYAMMKPEIEYFS
+2050 QVYYAMMKPEIEYFS

-2132 RMRQEGGGSG
+2132 RMRQESSGSTN
-2142 VMLPGA
+2142 VHST

>member
-1 MVVKRPGAGDAPP
+1 MAIKRTGDAPP
-14 PRPRRH
+14 ARPRRH
-20 HFLENVQTKTFT
+20 HYLENVQTKTFT

-40 LDTAKQQN
+40 LDTAKSQN

-65 KELAYQVRPSYDSG
+65 KELAHQVRRDVESG
-79 GKRVLILVPSA
+79 GKRVLVLVPSA
-90 ESGVRHQKM
+90 ESGTRHQKM

-105 LKSVFVDS
+105 LKSAFFSAPDN
-113 PGPQDDHRVDFPRLF
+113 RTDFPKQF
-128 REHHVLVLTAAAFN
+128 AEHHVLVLTPEAFA
-142 RHLVEAD
+142 HHFVEAD
-149 ADVAEELMDRV
+149 ADIAETLIDAV
-160 NLAVFDE
+160 NLVVFDD
-167 CQRSLRRVEFEP
+167 CHVALREAAYGP
-179 VLGFLLDYVTEGRL
+179 VLAFLLDFVAEGRMR
-193 SVLALAAP
+193 VLGLAPP
-201 LATRK
+201 LAVR

-218 ELEEGFQSAACT
+218 ELEDGLQSTACT

-245 EVVVEFAT
+245 ETVVEYAS
-253 YGGESSGGGE
+253 YCGNGE
-263 GEGGAEEETALRL
+263 GREALGTILRL
-276 LDEAMDFLAGAERH
+276 LDEAMAFLGEKEGHLVER
-290 LDEQCRAVQRQS
+290 ERAALRQS

-311 TLVTLGPWCAREVAD
+311 TLVTLGPWCAREVTE
-326 LFLRELSQTL
+326 LFLKEVSRAV
-336 DSLVAPQSW
+336 DSLGPLPSW
-345 ARMAL
+345 SRVAL
-350 LIVHTVIQQVAQLT
+350 LVVHTVLQQ
-364 ERPAANLEPSDDAR
+364 AARLAGELANRWDLAPSAGSN
-378 QPAKFRHLLRIL
+378 QPAKLRHLLRIL
-390 REYRPPPPPL
+390 KEYKP
-400 LPPPPPPSQPLE
+400 
-412 TPRAPEGGEAGS
+412 APEANPVPEASPKPEADPASTQDATSAKSVAGPEEMAPSLRCNAPRDQTATSGESDTNKDDGPSVGTPSSVNALAKDLVSLSVADDACKLPGATIGNTKDVTSSSVAGS
-424 VPPAGE
+424 AGE
-430 ESGTQL
+430 LPGVTAGDAKDVAAASVAGDSTVATQ
-436 QGSNDGHAAPSADPV
+436 PR
-451 QPATL
+451 
-456 ATLASSALT
+456 
-465 VPVACKVESAN
+465 PVA
-476 GSPGPEPVS
+476 
-485 ALADGVDKLSVS
+485 
-497 SPERTKPGPSDDAV
+497 R
-511 TNTAVVPMPDAGCI
+511 PD
-525 GPSGDNSQTPGR
+525 
-537 TTSANAVG
+537 V
-545 CRPGGYRGDFV
+545 V

-569 QRITAYILSMW
+569 QRITAYILSLW
-580 LSKVAARFPE
+580 LSEVAARFPE
-590 EYGFVTPNF
+590 EYGFITPNF
-599 LVGRTTPLAA
+599 LVGRSTPPP
-609 DGAVGRDSSR
+609 
-619 SVAPNALTPL
+619 VAPGGRGRAGGDVVAALALTPL

-641 RSRECNL
+641 RARECNL

-671 PPENFRA
+671 PPENLRA
-678 YVQSKGKA
+678 YMLSKGKA
-686 KAAGSRYF
+686 KAAHSRYF
-694 VLVPREESGRFLGDL
+694 VLVPREESARFLEDL
-709 HDYRATEQI
+709 HDHRTTEQI

-723 HVEDTTLEEDLDPAY
+723 HVEDTTLDEEVDPAF
-738 ADSLRPAYKPLEAE
+738 ADSLKPPYKPLEAE
-752 DAAKVTMSTAIAL
+752 DAPKVSMSTAIAL

-777 FTRLTPISS
+777 FTRLTPTSS
-786 MAEVVT
+786 MTEVNV
-792 EGSSE
+792 EG
-797 DILYRCSLRLP
+797 DRDTTLYRCSLHLP
-808 INSPLRRCIVGD
+808 INSPLKRCIVGD
-820 AMPTKLLAKQ
+820 PMPGKLLAKQ
-830 AAALKTCEE
+830 AVALKTCEE
-839 LHKMGELDDQL
+839 LHKMGELDDNL

-860 ALDQSSSTAAG
+860 ALDQSAG
-871 AGSRFPPEED
+871 RFPEEEL
-881 VQPGGPRPGTTKR
+881 QPGAPRPGTTKR

-899 KKVSEVLRGQRVGS
+899 KKVSEVLKGQQVGAVGQ
-913 NDECHLY
+913 CHLY
-920 SFSLKLT
+920 AFSMKLT

-940 IHDPADTTR
+940 IHDPADTLR
-949 GFGLVTARRIPL
+949 GFGLLTSTRIPP

-974 TVELE
+974 TVRLE
-979 HVSSDLGPL
+979 HVSSSLGPL
-988 SAKQARD
+988 SSQQVGD
-995 LTTFHRYTFTNV
+995 LRNFHRYTFTNV
-1007 LRLEKYPMTFN
+1007 LRLEKYPMTFDPQGN
-1018 PDGDA
+1018 A
-1023 CSFLVVPINAEK
+1023 CSFLVVPINHA
-1035 PVDGKSSGS
+1035 SGS
-1044 ACIDWQ
+1044 TACGIDWP
-1050 FVERICQEES
+1050 FVQRICEEQS
-1060 FTPRRVPEEERELFI
+1060 FAPRRIPEEERELFV
-1075 FKEDDYLDTVVTPWY
+1075 FKEEDYLDTVVMPWY
-1090 RNLDKPQYFYVAEIC
+1090 RNLDKPQFFYVAEIC
-1105 RELNPLSD
+1105 HDLNPKSD

-1127 EKYGIRV
+1127 EKYDIRV

-1189 ELCAIHPFP
+1189 ELCLVHPFP
-1198 ASLWRKAVCLPCIL
+1198 ASLWRKAVCLPCVL

-1224 RLQVAREVRVGL
+1224 RLTVAREVHVGT
-1236 PELPEGF
+1236 PELPGDFE
-1243 KWPTLDFGWTLA
+1243 WPTLDFGWTLA
-1255 DVLHKAH
+1255 DVLRKAQ
-1262 EASKAE
+1262 EAAKAE
-1268 EERVAQLME
+1268 EERAADLLE
-1277 RTGIQPVRISPP
+1277 RTGIQPVRISPADVW
-1289 PSTTTR
+1289 R
-1295 AAAQTAGW
+1295 AGPEEPAYPQD
-1303 RSTPYMPPPYQQQE
+1303 

-1329 IPDDDQLADAE
+1329 IPDDDQLADQLADQE
-1340 VSALNL
+1340 VSAITL
-1346 GGPMGPNFE
+1346 GGPKGPNFD
-1355 WKPLPK
+1355 WKPIPK

-1430 DIWDSLD
+1430 DVWDSFD
-1437 EDEDEAELEFAR
+1437 EDEEDEADIAFAR
-1449 SEWNQSPSEAA
+1449 AEWKESLE
-1460 PEEEEGGLRIGD
+1460 EGEEEGG
-1472 KPEDKDQKR
+1472 KR
-1481 PEEQLDWLSHCSKD
+1481 AEEQVDWLSRCSRD
-1495 QRGKSVDVSLEEA
+1495 QGGRERAGVLAEPA
-1508 EEEPLEVDPFIE
+1508 EEEREVDPRVE
-1520 EKVAALREEC
+1520 ERVAEIRQKC
-1530 ARKLEV
+1530 ATSLEV
-1536 WRFDDDEAKLAEQ
+1536 WRSGDATEENSGEQ
-1549 KKVYESFRRVSEA
+1549 KKLCDSFERISEA
-1562 LKLIAEYE
+1562 LRRIAEYE
-1570 DDRPLRKDEVTSVA
+1570 EDGPGRTEEAATAMGRDAGGTVETPDGSVLA
-1584 RDGGV
+1584 
-1589 STGAAPPTPEGGR
+1589 
-1602 VLPFGELLPD
+1602 FGELLPD
-1612 RDSVETNG
+1612 RDAARTAAEDEGCSAV
-1620 AGSPQVR
+1620 VR
-1627 FDERPDLNSHS
+1627 FDERPDLSSHS

-1679 YCTYPS
+1679 YCTHPS

-1700 NLNLYRLGRAC
+1700 NLNLYRLGRARR
-1711 SLGGLMV
+1711 LGGLMV

-1750 GHWNIAALTG
+1750 GHWNIGALAG
-1760 LTQMDEAQIRQTLA
+1760 LTQMDEEEIRQTLA
-1774 ERRNKV
+1774 ERRKKV
-1780 RNLDEVLADEG
+1780 RNLEEVLAEESG
-1791 NLDTVPY
+1791 LDAAPY

-1829 GPHATLLFMS
+1829 GPRATLLFMS
-1839 WLGLDVLPKNCTA
+1839 WLGLEVLPRDRTA
-1852 ETLPDFGVL
+1852 EALRDVSAP
-1861 LYGTLEP
+1861 LYRTLES
-1868 PLVVPDAGP
+1868 PLVSPDDGSA
-1877 HLDELLSGYDAFE
+1877 LAQLLSGYDAFE
-1890 ARINYRFRD
+1890 ARIGYRFRD

-1993 EMKRQNNGLG
+1993 ETKCHSDGFR
-2003 YHEEYYLEEEEC
+2003 YHEKYYLEEEEC

-2132 RMRQEGGGSG
+2132 RMRQDGQS
-2142 VMLPGA
+2142 LL
-2148 F
+2148 